1 MYILEAATRDVL
13 WKNVF
18 LEISQNSQENTCSRV
33 SFNKVAGLRSATL
46 IKKRFWHRCFP
57 VNFAEFLRTHFL
69 QNTSAWL
76 LSYLVTSLFDDFIKK
91 LQRDLKS
98 TFSGLGLI
106 YFYSNDNQQKIPDKM
121 KKTAKYFLHKIDHI
135 LSQSGSYLPQ
145 WHVA

>member
-1 MYILEAATRDVL
+1 MYILEAATRDVI
-13 WKNVF
+13 WENVF

-57 VNFAEFLRTHFL
+57 VNFAEFLRTYFL

-91 LQRDLKS
+91 FQRDLKS

-106 YFYSNDNQQKIPDKM
+106 YFYSNDN
-121 KKTAKYFLHKIDHI
+121 
-135 LSQSGSYLPQ
+135 
-145 WHVA
+145 